1 MNLKNLVEQYDK
13 LQLLDDF
20 IKFKYEPRYKKK
32 LIREISKI
40 IHNKEFNSPIK
51 EINQK
56 VDYDINDENE
66 KKNEREKENENEI
79 NVEKEN
85 EENKDEIL
93 DLKQKIDKIKEKE
106 INLNDEEII
115 TTFEALNNP
124 TLNKNVIN
132 NDLNNKM
139 NLRSVKMLNNNVIQ
153 FEHPS
158 NFTIFDRKRI
168 INRTINQNFSE
179 KKEQKKKLLHPC
191 QENYLKEKKEN
202 EILQKQSIKTSIKK
216 ANKNLLYS
224 VNNFPNIYLDKT
236 QNKKIK
242 IEFKDEHKFYD
253 NNDKITAIKNF
264 SKRNFINKKN
274 FKPNK
279 IISTPKKEEEIV
291 KIKEIERDDF
301 DTKGI
306 YFVSKPFIPT
316 LRGKIANIMKK
327 RKKIPYRLIYSAVPK
342 NSYEHY
348 LEKYGNGY
356 DNNAN
361 IYNDEKTYKFGY
373 GTTSN
378 FGLRKIDFFVY
389 GNKYY

>member
-32 LIREISKI
+32 LIGEISSI

-56 VDYDINDENE
+56 ENFDINDENE
-66 KKNEREKENENEI
+66 KEKSQNEI
-79 NVEKEN
+79 NVENEN
-85 EENKDEIL
+85 EGSKIEYS

-106 INLNDEEII
+106 TINSKEEEII

-124 TLNKNVIN
+124 ILNKNVISS
-132 NDLNNKM
+132 DLNNKM
-139 NLRSVKMLNNNVIQ
+139 NLRNTKMLNNNVIQ
-153 FEHPS
+153 FVHPS
-158 NFTIFDRKRI
+158 NFTIFDKKKI
-168 INRTINQNFSE
+168 INRNINQNFSE

-191 QENYLKEKKEN
+191 QEHYLKEKIEN
-202 EILQKQSIKTSIKK
+202 EILQKQSIKSSIKK

-264 SKRNFINKKN
+264 SKRNFINKRK
-274 FKPNK
+274 FTPNK
-279 IISTPKKEEEIV
+279 IISISKKDEEIV

-316 LRGKIANIMKK
+316 IRGKIANFMKK

-348 LEKYGNGY
+348 LEKYGNGF
-356 DNNAN
+356 DNNVN
-361 IYNDEKTYKFGY
+361 YYNDERTYKFGY

-378 FGLRKIDFFVY
+378 FGLKKIDFFVY